1 MMGNKREFRWEMV
14 VKDQMLFP
22 LSASLSRAVLR
33 SPAAL
38 HTHLHQDLKQ
48 LDTAAQE
55 TGESLVSHPHILH
68 RQHLLHG

>member
-1 MMGNKREFRWEMV
+1 MIGNKYGFSWDIY
-14 VKDQMLFP
+14 VKDQMLVP
-22 LSASLSRAVLR
+22 LSASMSRAVSG

-55 TGESLVSHPHILH
+55 AGQSLVSHPHVLH
-68 RQHLLHG
+68 RQHLLQG